1 MIKFFILWA
10 VITAVGVGLLSIN
23 RMQRQPIKVWA
34 KRVAVVAVPAAVL
47 LSFVAFLEGAL

>member
-34 KRVAVVAVPAAVL
+34 KRVAVVAVPAAIL